1 MNKICRKCGK
11 KNVSG
16 AQFCGGCGASLAE
29 DEVCDLPVGT
39 RWGRVQDIGR
49 TYILKSLVLL
59 VSVIVF
65 ISGFFTTVKY
75 VPQETLHNDIF
86 SYSVGS
92 SVDMEDIASMFS
104 QKGFDQNV
112 FNVFSAFA
120 VGYDLEENT
129 EQMQKLVEQ
138 VESKAKNIILKY
150 QKRLTELTALVQ
162 QGDKTAAKQ
171 MIDLM
176 YKIVDEV
183 MAGMENVNL
192 IKLEKLEAEI
202 AYSSTTG
209 TEGVGNLDALK
220 NAQDLDIR
228 MAVMVGYP
236 VGYLF

>member
-1 MNKICRKCGK
+1 
-11 KNVSG
+11 
-16 AQFCGGCGASLAE
+16 
-29 DEVCDLPVGT
+29 
-39 RWGRVQDIGR
+39 
-49 TYILKSLVLL
+49 
-59 VSVIVF
+59 
-65 ISGFFTTVKY
+65 
-75 VPQETLHNDIF
+75 
-86 SYSVGS
+86 
-92 SVDMEDIASMFS
+92 
-104 QKGFDQNV
+104 
-112 FNVFSAFA
+112 
-120 VGYDLEENT
+120 
-129 EQMQKLVEQ
+129 MQKLVEQ

-236 VGYLF
+236 VGYLFLQIVSLVFIILDDDFAVP